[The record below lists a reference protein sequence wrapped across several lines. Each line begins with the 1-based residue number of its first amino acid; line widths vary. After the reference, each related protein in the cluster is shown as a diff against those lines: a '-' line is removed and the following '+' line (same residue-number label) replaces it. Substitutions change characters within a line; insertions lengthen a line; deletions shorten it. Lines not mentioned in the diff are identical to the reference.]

1 MTTINGSKDCGNS
14 PKNSFVEK
22 IAIALT
28 TGRAEEGDFSEDV
41 IWEGSLVETVEGRP
55 ALFQA
60 LANQPKPDT
69 VTIEHAISHGKT
81 GAANGQLMFA
91 NGDVRRFCHVLE
103 FTSVKASCISMI
115 KSFA

>member
-1 MTTINGSKDCGNS
+1 MTTISGSKDCGNS
-14 PKNSFVEK
+14 PRNGFVEK

-41 IWEGSLVETVEGRP
+41 IWEGSLVETVEGRR

-60 LANQPKPDT
+60 LANQPKPDA
-69 VTIEHAISHGKT
+69 VTIDHAISHGKT
-81 GAANGQLMFA
+81 GAANGRLIFA
-91 NGDVRRFCHVLE
+91 NGNVRRFCHVLE
-103 FTSVKASCISMI
+103 FTSAKANCISMI

>member
-1 MTTINGSKDCGNS
+1 MTRIHGSKDCGNS

-22 IAIALT
+22 IAIALE
-28 TGRAEEGDFSEDV
+28 TGRAEEEDFSEDV

-60 LANQPKPDT
+60 LANQPKPE
-69 VTIEHAISHGKT
+69 VLKIEHAISHGKT
-81 GAANGQLMFA
+81 GAASGRSKFA

>member
-28 TGRAEEGDFSEDV
+28 TGRAEEGDFSKDV
-41 IWEGSLVETVEGRP
+41 IWEGSLGETVEGRP

-60 LANQPKPDT
+60 VASQPKPDI
-69 VTIEHAISHGKT
+69 VTIEHAISHGRA
-81 GAANGQLMFA
+81 GAASGRLTLVNGE
-91 NGDVRRFCHVLE
+91 VRRFCHVLE
-103 FTSVKASCISMI
+103 FTSVKANCISTI